1 MKNLLKMTNT
11 VAKEF
16 FLKPESYT
24 TIDFPAYFDF
34 SKILKSISKRI
45 KGKDYKSFFKANE
58 FPGNYSDVNYKI
70 YKNKNGRYA
79 WRPLELIHPFLYVSL
94 VDVITD
100 KDNWNALLSRF
111 KDFSKNK
118 NIVCSSI
125 PNESVK
131 KAGDKRANIINWINK
146 VEQES
151 IKLALDYKY
160 MAITDITNCYS
171 SIYTH
176 TIPWALYGEE
186 FAKEHKDDKSLL
198 GNKIDYILRQM
209 NYNQTNGIPQGS
221 VITDFIAEIVLGY
234 ADLLLS
240 QKLSSMNIDDYKIIR
255 FRDDYRI
262 YTNDEKNL
270 TIILK
275 ALTEILLNL
284 NMKLNEKKTKITSD
298 IIANSMKEDKYK
310 YLGIENISSFSIDK
324 QLLIIKK
331 IGDNYPNS
339 SRQKVLLSNLYN
351 KKIKKLKNSP
361 KNYKQLISILV
372 DIAFNNPDNLNVCIV
387 LISELAKSLSKKAMV
402 GLIESIKKKFSDI
415 PNTEFLSIWLQRI
428 IITTKSDYEFYE
440 TICKKVVNPAINIWN
455 SDWLNY
461 DILEES
467 IINVTERD
475 DISYNISLEEAD
487 KFNIY

>member
-1 MKNLLKMTNT
+1 MKNILKMDN
-11 VAKEF
+11 VKAKAF

-24 TIDFPAYFDF
+24 TIDLPVYFNF
-34 SKILKSISKRI
+34 SKILESISKKI
-45 KGKDYKSFFKANE
+45 KGKDYKTFFKANE

-100 KDNWNALLSRF
+100 KDNWTTILNRF
-111 KDFSKNK
+111 KKFSKNK

-125 PNESVK
+125 PNESSK
-131 KAGDKRANIINWINK
+131 KSGDKRANIINWINK

-176 TIPWALYGEE
+176 TISWALYGEE
-186 FAKEHKDDKSLL
+186 FAKEHKDDKTLL
-198 GNKIDYILRQM
+198 GYKIDYILRQM

-221 VITDFIAEIVLGY
+221 VITDFIAEMILGY

-240 QKLSSMNIDDYKIIR
+240 EKLSSMQIDDYKIIR

-262 YTNDEKNL
+262 YTNDEKKL

-275 ALTEILLNL
+275 ALTEVLLNL

-351 KKIKKLKNSP
+351 KKIKKLKNCSR
-361 KNYKQLISILV
+361 NYKQLISILV

-387 LISELAKSLSKKAMV
+387 LISELAKSLSKKAMI
-402 GLIESIKKKFSDI
+402 GLIESIQNKFSDI

-428 IITTKSDYEFYE
+428 IITTKSDYEFNE
-440 TICKKVVNPAINIWN
+440 TICKKVVNPTIKIWN

-475 DISYNISLEEAD
+475 GISYNISLEEAD